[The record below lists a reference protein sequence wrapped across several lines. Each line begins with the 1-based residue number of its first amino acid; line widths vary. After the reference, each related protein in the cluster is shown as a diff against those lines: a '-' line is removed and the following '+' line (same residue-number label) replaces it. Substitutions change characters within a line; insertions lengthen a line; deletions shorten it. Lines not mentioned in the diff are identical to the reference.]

1 MIVCVCVACAFHLF
15 LLIFTYLMSIRPNW
29 TTLLIT
35 RVCLFGEQTSATF
48 AFLHINYDEDEWHT
62 DWKFKSLMEELKASQ

>member
-1 MIVCVCVACAFHLF
+1 
-15 LLIFTYLMSIRPNW
+15 MSIRPNW

-48 AFLHINYDEDEWHT
+48 AFLHINYDEDEWNT